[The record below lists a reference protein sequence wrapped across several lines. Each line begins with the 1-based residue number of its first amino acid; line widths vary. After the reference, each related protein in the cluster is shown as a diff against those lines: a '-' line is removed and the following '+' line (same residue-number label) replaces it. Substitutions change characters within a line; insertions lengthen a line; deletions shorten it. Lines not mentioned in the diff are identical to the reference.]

1 MQTIDLNCDMG
12 EGMPNDE
19 ALMKLI
25 SSANIACGAHAGDE
39 DTMKRTITRAMK
51 YGVAIGAHPSYPDR
65 ENFGRKDLLGSELN
79 LQQVELSVRRQIE
92 KMIEICGRQGCKL
105 HHVKPHGALYNRAVK
120 DQALSECLARIIAD
134 FDTALVFY
142 GLSGS
147 IMATAAKNF
156 KLKFKHEVFADRGY
170 ADDGSLLSRSLP
182 GALLDPDK
190 ALQQALQMITEET
203 VTSSS
208 GKKLPVIADTICVHG
223 DGPHALEIAT
233 QLREGLAANQ
243 IQIHVGNTANE

>member
-25 SSANIACGAHAGDE
+25 SSANIACGAHAGDK
-39 DTMKRTITRAMK
+39 DTMKRTVSWAMK

-79 LQQVELSVRRQIE
+79 LQQVERSVRMQIK
-92 KMIEICGRQGCKL
+92 KMLEICSEQGCKL

-120 DQALSECLARIIAD
+120 DQAMSECLARIIAD

-147 IMATAAKNF
+147 IMAAAAKKF
-156 KLKFKHEVFADRGY
+156 KLKFKHEVFADRRY

-182 GALLDPDK
+182 GALLNQK
-190 ALQQALQMITEET
+190 QALAQAIQMIIQGNVTT
-203 VTSSS
+203 VS
-208 GKKLPVIADTICVHG
+208 GKVISVFADTICVHG
-223 DGPHALEIAT
+223 DGAHAIEIAES
-233 QLREGLAANQ
+233 LREGLNSQKIRIGIA
-243 IQIHVGNTANE
+243 E